1 MWAVGRGGSP
11 VSNLAVKVMTRT
23 VERSSVETGTVT
35 TLVPAWNEGKHIV
48 ITIKTLKAQIRP
60 PDRIIVV
67 ADNCTDDTI
76 ERAKGAGTEILETV
90 GNSDKKGG
98 ALNQALAALLPDAKD
113 EDVFLIQDADSTL
126 APHWL
131 STALPLLQRSE
142 IGAVGGIF
150 YTPHHHNQGFIGELQ
165 RLEYV
170 RYARQIARHNERA
183 YVLTGTATA
192 LRANVLRELADAY
205 TTGRL
210 PGGTP
215 GKLIYYVEASTS
227 ITEDS
232 FMTFAVKSL
241 GYKTP
246 SPMECWVCTDVMGTW
261 TELWAQRIRWQRGA
275 LENLRTFGVTRVT
288 YPYALRQLLTGG
300 EMLALIMF
308 AAITIWSI
316 AAGVFHIQPFWLGI
330 SSVFIVE
337 RIVSVRKAGR
347 RAMLLAAT
355 MIPETLYGLWK
366 HAVNIAGIYDI
377 VTGSKTRW

>member
-1 MWAVGRGGSP
+1 MVDAVRVRHDWKQILGVP
-11 VSNLAVKVMTRT
+11 PAIVT
-23 VERSSVETGTVT
+23 V
-35 TLVPAWNEGKHIV
+35 LVPAWNEGEHIA
-48 ITIKTLKAQIRP
+48 ITIGALKAQIRP

-67 ADNCTDDTI
+67 ADNCTDNTI
-76 ERAKGAGTEILETV
+76 ERAEGAGAEIFETV

-113 EDVFLIQDADSTL
+113 EDVFLIQDADSVL
-126 APHWL
+126 APRWL
-131 STALPLLQRSE
+131 STALPQLQLSE
-142 IGAVGGIF
+142 VGAVGGIF
-150 YTPHHHNQGFIGELQ
+150 YTPHRQTQGFIGELQ

-192 LRANVLRELADAY
+192 LRADVLRELANAY

-215 GKLIYYVEASTS
+215 GKIIYYVESSVS

-275 LENLRTFGVTRVT
+275 LENLRVFGVTRVT
-288 YPYALRQLLTGG
+288 YPYALRQLLTAG
-300 EMLALIMF
+300 ELLSLIMF
-308 AAITIWSI
+308 ASITAWSI
-316 AAGVFHIQPFWLGI
+316 MAGVFHIQPFWLGI

-355 MIPETLYGLWK
+355 MIPETFYGLWK
-366 HAVNIAGIYDI
+366 HAVNIAGIYGI
-377 VTGSKTRW
+377 VTGSETRW